1 MQTRL
6 RRFAFVIYLIMAC
19 SMAGIAQSRKVT
31 GTVKDTEGLE
41 VIGAT
46 VTVPGTKA
54 AAITDVDGK
63 YTIDVPSGGK
73 NQSYVCWK
81 QGCRNRHWQPRCH
94 RRCNDRKRPVAR

>member
-1 MQTRL
+1 MQHGWYCPKPKGNR
-6 RRFAFVIYLIMAC
+6 
-19 SMAGIAQSRKVT
+19 
-31 GTVKDTEGLE
+31 TVKDTEGLE

-73 NQSYVCWK
+73 KSK
-81 QGCRNRHWQPRCH
+81 LRMLE
-94 RRCNDRKRPVAR
+94 ARMP

>member
-1 MQTRL
+1 MRTNL
-6 RRFAFVIYLIMAC
+6 RRFAFTIFLVMAC
-19 SMAGIAQSRKVT
+19 SLVGLAQSRKVT

-63 YTIDVPSGGK
+63 
-73 NQSYVCWK
+73 
-81 QGCRNRHWQPRCH
+81 
-94 RRCNDRKRPVAR
+94 